1 MALAGKLAKRLLGK
15 TGLEVTIPALG
26 GVGLAATNSED
37 FYGGISDQQAIDTVH
52 TAISRGINFLDT
64 SPLYNESERRIG
76 LALRELSAAD
86 KKDLIISSKVGDEC
100 PPFSDNGGHNA
111 FSYDGVLS
119 SVDHSLKQLG
129 VDRLDLVLVHDP
141 LIEEL

>member
-100 PPFSDNGGHNA
+100 PP
-111 FSYDGVLS
+111 
-119 SVDHSLKQLG
+119 
-129 VDRLDLVLVHDP
+129 LVIMEDTMPFPMMVCFLQ
-141 LIEEL
+141 